1 MFFQLNS
8 NVMSDQ
14 LSKIKRYSILSEFNA
29 KSVQSLQMQSPM
41 GKMRAQLVIIT
52 SFLLVFDVS
61 TWFWPISFSCKKSVF
76 LQCCNGTM

>member
-1 MFFQLNS
+1 
-8 NVMSDQ
+8 MSDQ

-61 TWFWPISFSCKKSVF
+61 T
-76 LQCCNGTM
+76 